1 MGFIWGPNLISR
13 QWGRRV
19 GRYSEGW
26 QPFPARSL
34 TRCRGR
40 LTQRDAAS
48 ETAAPCW
55 IQDGA
60 DRYRG
65 NSFARRS
72 CSRLGAIHPGTGS
85 LADPSPPNSLST
97 DQINHLRMKI

>member
-1 MGFIWGPNLISR
+1 MVFVWGPNLISR

-19 GRYSEGW
+19 GRYLEGLG

-85 LADPSPPNSLST
+85 LQTPPPKLS
-97 DQINHLRMKI
+97 IH

>member
-1 MGFIWGPNLISR
+1 MGFVWGPNLISQ

-19 GRYSEGW
+19 GPYLEGLG
-26 QPFPARSL
+26 QPFPARSP

-85 LADPSPPNSLST
+85 LANPSPKLS
-97 DQINHLRMKI
+97 IH

>member
-1 MGFIWGPNLISR
+1 MFFVWGPNLISR

-19 GRYSEGW
+19 GRYLEGLG
-26 QPFPARSL
+26 QPFPPRSL

-85 LADPSPPNSLST
+85 LADPSSQTLYPLIKS
-97 DQINHLRMKI
+97 IIYV